1 MKGINVGLDEQW
13 SSVFITSNSEWF
25 RFHDI
30 SDAANPTMQRI
41 NPFIR
46 IAMIK
51 KKKFVLNRL
60 RELSRKSRLFYWAES
75 ELFSI
80 LRVSQHFLQLD
91 RMKFNFNL
99 LATRKTRLNC

>member
-41 NPFIR
+41 NPFVSIR
-46 IAMIK
+46 IEA
-51 KKKFVLNRL
+51 NRN
-60 RELSRKSRLFYWAES
+60 SRKPAFKVKWYASKFWKMKDLGKNK
-75 ELFSI
+75 FSK
-80 LRVSQHFLQLD
+80 D
-91 RMKFNFNL
+91 N
-99 LATRKTRLNC
+99 